1 MNNFKIRLIVSLLA
15 FPLIYVLLYQKTLSN
30 LLILIVFLFCIFEW
44 VKIFKKKNAIFFF
57 GLIVLFVFLLSLLRI
72 YNFEEFN
79 LIFLWLIILTWL
91 SDIGGYIFGKLFGG
105 PKLTQISPNK
115 TWAGAIGSIILSQL
129 AFLIFFLNS
138 DYKFNIT
145 IIFVQLFLS
154 IIGQFGD
161 ILMSYVK
168 RKNNKKNTSNFIP
181 GHGGFLDRVD
191 GLIWIIILEIFLF
204 NKKKNLHFRVNR
216 KYWKIN
222 FTDHL
227 KK

>member
-1 MNNFKIRLIVSLLA
+1 MNNFKKRLIVSLLA
-15 FPLIYVLLYQKTLSN
+15 FPLIYVFLYQKTLSN
-30 LLILIVFLFCIFEW
+30 LLIFIIFIFCIFEW
-44 VKIFKKKNAIFFF
+44 VKIFKRKNAIFFL
-57 GLIVLFVFLLSLLRI
+57 GIIVLFVFLLSLLRI

-91 SDIGGYIFGKLFGG
+91 SDIGGFIFGKLFGG

-115 TWAGAIGSIILSQL
+115 TWAGAIGSIILSQF

-145 IIFVQLFLS
+145 IIFMQLFLS

-168 RKNNKKNTSNFIP
+168 RKNNKKDTSNFIP

-191 GLIWIIILEIFLF
+191 GLIWIIIFG
-204 NKKKNLHFRVNR
+204 
-216 KYWKIN
+216 N
-222 FTDHL
+222 FFI
-227 KK
+227 

>member
-1 MNNFKIRLIVSLLA
+1 MSNFKKRLSVSLLA

-44 VKIFKKKNAIFFF
+44 VKIFKKKNAIFFL
-57 GLIVLFVFLLSLLRI
+57 GLIVLFAFLLSLLRI
-72 YNFEEFN
+72 YNYEEFN
-79 LIFLWLIILTWL
+79 LTFLWLIVLTWL

-115 TWAGAIGSIILSQL
+115 TWTGAIGSIILSQF

-145 IIFVQLFLS
+145 IIFMQLFLS

-168 RKNNKKNTSNFIP
+168 RKNNKKDTSNFIP

-191 GLIWIIILEIFLF
+191 GLIWIIIFG
-204 NKKKNLHFRVNR
+204 
-216 KYWKIN
+216 N
-222 FTDHL
+222 FFI
-227 KK
+227 

>member
-1 MNNFKIRLIVSLLA
+1 MSNFKKRLSVSLLA

-44 VKIFKKKNAIFFF
+44 VKIFKKKNAIFFL
-57 GLIVLFVFLLSLLRI
+57 GLIVLFAFLLSLLRI
-72 YNFEEFN
+72 YNYEEFN
-79 LIFLWLIILTWL
+79 LTFLWLIVLTWL

-115 TWAGAIGSIILSQL
+115 TWAGAIGSIILSQF

-138 DYKFNIT
+138 SYKFNIN
-145 IIFVQLFLS
+145 IIFMQLFLS

-168 RKNNKKNTSNFIP
+168 RKNNKKDTSNFIP

-191 GLIWIIILEIFLF
+191 GLIWIIIFG
-204 NKKKNLHFRVNR
+204 
-216 KYWKIN
+216 N
-222 FTDHL
+222 FFI
-227 KK
+227 

>member
-1 MNNFKIRLIVSLLA
+1 MNNFKKRLSVSLLA

-44 VKIFKKKNAIFFF
+44 VKIFKKKNAIFFL
-57 GLIVLFVFLLSLLRI
+57 GIIVLFVFLLSLLRI

-115 TWAGAIGSIILSQL
+115 TWAGAIGSIILSQF
-129 AFLIFFLNS
+129 AFLIFFLDSN
-138 DYKFNIT
+138 YKFNIS
-145 IIFVQLFLS
+145 IIFMQLFLS

-168 RKNNKKNTSNFIP
+168 RKNNKKDTSNFIP

-191 GLIWIIILEIFLF
+191 GLIWIIIIG
-204 NKKKNLHFRVNR
+204 
-216 KYWKIN
+216 N
-222 FTDHL
+222 FFI
-227 KK
+227 K

>member
-1 MNNFKIRLIVSLLA
+1 MSNFKKRLSVSLLA

-44 VKIFKKKNAIFFF
+44 IKIFKRKNAIFFL

-72 YNFEEFN
+72 YNYEEFN
-79 LIFLWLIILTWL
+79 LTFLWLIVLTWL

-115 TWAGAIGSIILSQL
+115 TWAGAIGSIILSQF

-138 DYKFNIT
+138 NYKFNIT
-145 IIFVQLFLS
+145 IIFMQLFLS

-168 RKNNKKNTSNFIP
+168 RKNNKKDTSNFIP

-191 GLIWIIILEIFLF
+191 GLIWIIIFG
-204 NKKKNLHFRVNR
+204 
-216 KYWKIN
+216 N
-222 FTDHL
+222 FFIE
-227 KK
+227 

>member
-1 MNNFKIRLIVSLLA
+1 MSNFKKRLSVSLLA
-15 FPLIYVLLYQKTLSN
+15 FPLIYILLYQKTLSN

-44 VKIFKKKNAIFFF
+44 VKIFKKKTAIFFL
-57 GLIVLFVFLLSLLRI
+57 GVIVLFFFLISLLRI

-79 LIFLWLIILTWL
+79 LTFLWLIVLTWL
-91 SDIGGYIFGKLFGG
+91 NDIGGYIFGKLFGG

-115 TWAGAIGSIILSQL
+115 TWAGAIGSIILSQF

-138 DYKFNIT
+138 NYKFNIT
-145 IIFVQLFLS
+145 IIFTQLFLS

-168 RKNNKKNTSNFIP
+168 RKNNKKDSSNFIP

-191 GLIWIIILEIFLF
+191 GLIWIIIFG
-204 NKKKNLHFRVNR
+204 
-216 KYWKIN
+216 N
-222 FTDHL
+222 FFI
-227 KK
+227 

>member
-1 MNNFKIRLIVSLLA
+1 MSNFKKRLSVSFLA
-15 FPLIYVLLYQKTLSN
+15 FPLIYVLLYQKALSN
-30 LLILIVFLFCIFEW
+30 LLILIIFLFCIFEW
-44 VKIFKKKNAIFFF
+44 VKIFKKKNTIFFL
-57 GLIVLFVFLLSLLRI
+57 GLVVLFAFLLSLLRI

-115 TWAGAIGSIILSQL
+115 TWAGGIGSIILSQF

-138 DYKFNIT
+138 NYKFNII
-145 IIFVQLFLS
+145 IIFIQLFLS

-168 RKNNKKNTSNFIP
+168 RMNNKKDTSNFIP

-191 GLIWIIILEIFLF
+191 GLIWIIIFG
-204 NKKKNLHFRVNR
+204 
-216 KYWKIN
+216 N
-222 FTDHL
+222 FFI
-227 KK
+227 

>member
-1 MNNFKIRLIVSLLA
+1 MNNFKKRLSVSLLA

-44 VKIFKKKNAIFFF
+44 VKIFKRKNAIFFL

-79 LIFLWLIILTWL
+79 LTFLWLIVLTWL

-115 TWAGAIGSIILSQL
+115 TWAGAIGSIILSQF

-138 DYKFNIT
+138 SYKFNIN
-145 IIFVQLFLS
+145 IIFMQLFLS

-168 RKNNKKNTSNFIP
+168 RKNNKKDTSNFIP

-191 GLIWIIILEIFLF
+191 GLIWIIIFG
-204 NKKKNLHFRVNR
+204 
-216 KYWKIN
+216 N
-222 FTDHL
+222 FFI
-227 KK
+227 